1 MKFLGTLFVFAGYV
15 FLYSSVAAGG
25 KFATEPWAG
34 LFADAYTG
42 AQIPTGNTSGTV
54 TNQQFA
60 QAAGRLRGFK
70 GVTPLS
76 PTPPGTLSPTP
87 PPGTIK

>member
-15 FLYSSVAAGG
+15 FLYASTAAGG

-42 AQIPTGNTSGTV
+42 AQISGNTSGTI
-54 TNQQFA
+54 TNQQLTNA
-60 QAAGRLRGFK
+60 VRPRGVT
-70 GVTPLS
+70 GPITPLS
-76 PTPPGTLSPTP
+76 PLPSPTS
-87 PPGTIK
+87 GVTQ